1 MIPWPVAEL
10 VPHSG
15 NALLID
21 DIVSFDALGLTARCT
36 IKPGG
41 LYNQADGSLP
51 AWLGLEI
58 MAQAV
63 AAWAGCQARRDE
75 IPVEKGPSKRDP
87 VKLGFLLGTR
97 RYECHVDSFAA
108 GSQLSV
114 HVSCAM
120 QDDAGMGTFACDIT
134 QDGQVLA
141 AARLNAYSPPNV
153 NEFIHE
159 EAPAP

>member
-1 MIPWPVAEL
+1 MTPWSITEL

-15 NALLID
+15 SAVLID
-21 DIVSFDALGLTARCT
+21 EVVSFDAVGLTAQST
-36 IKPGG
+36 ITPGG
-41 LYNQADGSLP
+41 LYSQADGSLP

-63 AAWAGCQARRDE
+63 AAWAGCQARSQAR
-75 IPVEKGPSKRDP
+75 P

-97 RYECHVDSFAA
+97 RYECHVDSFPA
-108 GSQLSV
+108 GSRLDV
-114 HVSCAM
+114 RVACAM
-120 QDDAGMGTFACDIT
+120 QDDAGMGTFACDIE
-134 QDGQVLA
+134 QDGRLLA
-141 AARLNAYSPPNV
+141 TARINAYSPPNV

>member
-1 MIPWPVAEL
+1 MTPWPIAEL

-15 NALLID
+15 SALLID
-21 DIVSFDALGLTARCT
+21 DVVSFDSVGLKATST

-41 LYNQADGSLP
+41 LYSQADGSLP

-63 AAWAGCQARRDE
+63 AAWAGCQARAQ
-75 IPVEKGPSKRDP
+75 GHA

-97 RYECHVDSFAA
+97 RYECHVDSFPA
-108 GSQLSV
+108 GSRL
-114 HVSCAM
+114 HVRVACAM
-120 QDDAGMGTFACDIT
+120 RDDAGMGTFACDIE

-141 AARLNAYSPPNV
+141 TARINAYSPPNV
-153 NEFIHE
+153 NEFIYE
-159 EAPAP
+159 ETPAP